1 MHGLNSEKLQGR
13 VVDNQYIAK
22 RILIIGGII
31 LDIQK
36 NPVFYCNSLLLW

>member
-1 MHGLNSEKLQGR
+1 MHGLNSEKLRGC

-31 LDIQK
+31 LVIQK
-36 NPVFYCNSLLLW
+36 NPIFLL